1 MQHSTSTPASP
12 ANSPNHNNISRSL
25 LSQTTAPYLSPQSS
39 GFSVPQYLGVTR
51 KRLLVPTVRR
61 SGDGNSPKPA
71 SKPVS
76 KVIRST
82 SGSTSHHSS
91 PDPGA
96 APRPVTWAGKE
107 WIGVDCRF
115 EVVEEL
121 ELEGYQI
128 YAVEKWYVVPWLLP
142 TPETNHCS
150 RVVERTRPIT
160 VLTVYTGDPKHKV
173 CPPNITFSALFF
185 SWLPKD
191 CSNSTI
197 TRQFPNTPRGATGM
211 GKGRSSP
218 SSR

>member
-1 MQHSTSTPASP
+1 MQHPASTPASP
-12 ANSPNHNNISRSL
+12 LSSPNHNNVSRSL
-25 LSQTTAPYLSPQSS
+25 LSQTTSPYLSPPSS
-39 GFSVPQYLGVTR
+39 GFTLPQYLGVTR

-71 SKPVS
+71 SKPISRVM
-76 KVIRST
+76 RST

-96 APRPVTWAGKE
+96 TPRQVTWAGKE
-107 WIGVDCRF
+107 WIGVDSRF

-128 YAVEKWYVVPWLLP
+128 YAVEKWCVVCWFLP
-142 TPETNHCS
+142 TPEVNHRS

-173 CPPNITFSALFF
+173 YPTKIPFSVFF
-185 SWLPKD
+185 L
-191 CSNSTI
+191 
-197 TRQFPNTPRGATGM
+197 
-211 GKGRSSP
+211 
-218 SSR
+218 